1 MTREL
6 RTDPA
11 VECGIGKTRNSHLRV
26 ADHPLA
32 EWHFRGRWVFAV
44 QNLPR
49 RGPLCLQLNRETIV
63 ADGKIVLTGQLQ
75 ACRPTRCDHRR
86 RIGAKSGKSR

>member
-11 VECGIGKTRNSHLRV
+11 VEYGIGKTRNSHLRV

-32 EWHFRGRWVFAV
+32 EWHFRGR
-44 QNLPR
+44 
-49 RGPLCLQLNRETIV
+49 
-63 ADGKIVLTGQLQ
+63 
-75 ACRPTRCDHRR
+75 
-86 RIGAKSGKSR
+86 